1 MSPSINSSIPV
12 FLIQINWIV
21 SHQGT
26 ETQTIAVSYNLT
38 SCFRAFVVKMF
49 LAMGRMITYHINLI
63 VNLGNRGFH
72 VKHEHKIDFRILIG
86 YLTGKSEKT

>member
-1 MSPSINSSIPV
+1 
-12 FLIQINWIV
+12 
-21 SHQGT
+21 
-26 ETQTIAVSYNLT
+26 
-38 SCFRAFVVKMF
+38 
-49 LAMGRMITYHINLI
+49 MGRMITYHIKLI